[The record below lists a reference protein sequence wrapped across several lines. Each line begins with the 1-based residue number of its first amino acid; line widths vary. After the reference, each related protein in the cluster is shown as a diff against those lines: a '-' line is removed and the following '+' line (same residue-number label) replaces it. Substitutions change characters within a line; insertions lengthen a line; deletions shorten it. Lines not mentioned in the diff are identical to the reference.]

1 MTERDIELILAQ
13 NIQLSLRIDLLDTD
27 YITIGELQ
35 GYAIS
40 LSPSISS
47 TSDVRRIMS
56 LKMKLPDAED
66 LPAFIDNLWLDRLIR
81 PYLGIDDDSG
91 TPTMYLLGTYLLS
104 DNRFSYNA
112 TTQEVDMSLV
122 DMMAA
127 STESRG
133 SQIGGAGII
142 IPAETNARLALIA
155 TVAAFSP
162 FKVYSV
168 VELPDT
174 IPYDLEFEPDV
185 YPYQILK
192 TIMDFFPLYQM
203 YYSTTGVFTVDE
215 IPDGIGDDPVLD
227 ETVTDVILVSESRA
241 NSYRDVKNTTE
252 IFGATL
258 DAGYTATECN
268 TVGTSYVLTIS
279 TAFETLEGNS
289 TYSFT
294 PDTTSVSGQT
304 ITIQTLDPHPI
315 YTRYIGGGEAAIS
328 AGEML
333 EDVPY
338 VVKYL
343 DSKFYLQGESDIH
356 IIVQEVTEEPS
367 PEDIAQYKENN
378 NCRNVVYVVNADSRF
393 AADVIGD
400 VRQVLKDGEYAD
412 IYTTNLAIERG
423 IYENYIK
430 ARLTDSVDL
439 VFCKPLPMLD
449 VNQKISYTSPTL
461 GEVNTVIVKEIQME
475 DFSNPAPTTSVSAI
489 QYYPASPWGD
499 L

>member
-27 YITIGELQ
+27 YIKIGELQ
-35 GYAIS
+35 GYATS
-40 LSPSISS
+40 LSPGISS
-47 TSDVRRIMS
+47 TSDVRRICS
-56 LKMKLPDAED
+56 LKMKLPDAD
-66 LPAFIDNLWLDRLIR
+66 GLPAFIDNLWLDRLIR

-104 DNRFSYNA
+104 DNRFTYNA

-122 DMMAA
+122 DMMSA

-133 SQIGGAGII
+133 SPIGGAGLT
-142 IPAETNARLALIA
+142 IPAESNARLALIA

-162 FKVYSV
+162 FKAYNV

-174 IPYDLEFEPDV
+174 IPYDLEFEPDT

-203 YYSTTGVFTVDE
+203 YYSTTGVFTVDA
-215 IPDGIGDDPVLD
+215 IPDGIGDDPVLG
-227 ETVTDVILVSESRA
+227 ETVTDVILVSESRS

-252 IFGATL
+252 IFGMTL

-268 TVGTSYVLTIS
+268 TVGTAYVLTIS
-279 TAFETLEGNS
+279 TDFETLEGNS

-294 PDTTSVSGQT
+294 PDTTSVEGQT
-304 ITIQTLDPHPI
+304 IKIQDLGPYPLYI
-315 YTRYIGGGEAAIS
+315 REIGGEESLLS
-328 AGEML
+328 AGAML
-333 EDVPY
+333 ANVPY

-343 DSKFYLQGESDIH
+343 DEKFYLQGESDIH
-356 IIVQEVTEEPS
+356 VIVQEVTEEPS
-367 PEDIAQYKENN
+367 PEDIAQYKESN
-378 NCRNVVYVVNADSRF
+378 NCRNVVYIVNENSRF
-393 AADVIGD
+393 AADVIGEI
-400 VRQVLKDGEYAD
+400 RQVLKDGEYAD

-423 IYENYIK
+423 VYENYK
-430 ARLTDSVDL
+430 AARLTDSVDL
-439 VFCKPLPMLD
+439 VFCKPLPALD

-461 GEVNTVIVKEIQME
+461 GTTNTVVIKEIQMD
-475 DFSNPAPTTSVSAI
+475 DFSSPAPTTSVSTI